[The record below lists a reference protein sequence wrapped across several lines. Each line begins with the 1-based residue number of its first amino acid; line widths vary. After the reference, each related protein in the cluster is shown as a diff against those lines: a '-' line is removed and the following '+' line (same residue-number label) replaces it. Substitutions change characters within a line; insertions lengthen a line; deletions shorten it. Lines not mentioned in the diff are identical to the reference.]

1 MIVSVEPVLTAAARS
16 GPSWHRVRAVRQGP
30 VSDAGGGV
38 VRVEIA
44 ELSLAGSDV
53 REAGKEIYCD
63 PR

>member
-1 MIVSVEPVLTAAARS
+1 MALLATEPVLPRCPRHL
-16 GPSWHRVRAVRQGP
+16 GNLRHYE
-30 VSDAGGGV
+30 